1 MLFQRA
7 FPEGDGCGLTEIST
21 QFSFMVPDPF
31 PIPEDWMTVESLGNI
46 QSTAGWLENACSSK
60 EDLQE
65 VITKIFGFGSPR
77 VG

>member
-1 MLFQRA
+1 
-7 FPEGDGCGLTEIST
+7 
-21 QFSFMVPDPF
+21 MVPDPF

-65 VITKIFGFGSPR
+65 VITKIFGFGSPH